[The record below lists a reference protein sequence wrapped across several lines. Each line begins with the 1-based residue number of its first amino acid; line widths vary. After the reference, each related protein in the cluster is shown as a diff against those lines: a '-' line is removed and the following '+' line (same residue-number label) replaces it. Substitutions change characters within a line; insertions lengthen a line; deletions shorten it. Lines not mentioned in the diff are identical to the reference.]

1 VSVNDDPASPPAGG
15 NGEVIITYQPV
26 LAVTSHTLSGH
37 ETSVSCLTASRCVA
51 VGSWRHHGTV
61 ATLAGGAQSH
71 IAVLN
76 GAAVIDSVSCAS
88 ASGCWAIGH
97 PDHGA
102 GAYLVKISSSGRPA
116 AERTLQVP
124 AGTTLGS
131 IWCASMTSCQVA
143 GANNRLVGADNR
155 RRPAAI
161 EIGTWNGRKL
171 QLHRVPVTDST
182 QVSISGISCWHS
194 DCEAVGSALLAS
206 ADTDLVVTTAGGKP
220 GALNADSGYALSAI
234 SCVSA
239 TTCYAVGAAALVTLT
254 SGVPADPQAV
264 TGSWHAIECT
274 GGHCEAAGGEAFGAA
289 YADALVSL
297 AGGTAGSPVIV
308 RVGHGFSG
316 IAARGSSGFIAIDS
330 RSNGG
335 SEDTAG

>member
-1 VSVNDDPASPPAGG
+1 M
-15 NGEVIITYQPV
+15 
-26 LAVTSHTLSGH
+26 
-37 ETSVSCLTASRCVA
+37 A

-61 ATLAGGAQSH
+61 ATLTGGAQSH
-71 IAVLN
+71 IAVLD

-102 GAYLVKISSSGRPA
+102 GTYLVKISSAGRPA
-116 AERTLQVP
+116 AQRTLAVP

-131 IWCASMTSCQVA
+131 ISCASMTSCQVA
-143 GANNRLVGADNR
+143 GANNRLVGANKR
-155 RRPAAI
+155 LRPAAI
-161 EIGTWNGRKL
+161 EIGSWNGTKL
-171 QLHRVPVTDST
+171 YLYRVPVSDST

-194 DCEAVGSALLAS
+194 DCEAVGSALVGS
-206 ADTDLVVTTAGGKP
+206 AATDLVLTTQGGKP
-220 GALNADSGYALSAI
+220 SVLNPDSGYALSAI

-239 TTCYAVGAAALVTLT
+239 ATCYAVGAAVLVTLT
-254 SGVPADPQAV
+254 SGVPADAQAMA
-264 TGSWHAIECT
+264 GSWNAIECT
-274 GGHCEAAGGEAFGAA
+274 GGHCEAAGREAFAAA

-297 AGGTAGSPVIV
+297 TGGTAGSPVIV

-316 IAARGSSGFIAIDS
+316 IAARGSIGFTAIDS

-335 SEDTAG
+335 SEETVG